1 MIIGIVG
8 GVGCGKSTVLTYLK
22 EKYNAYIIEADKV
35 AKEIMEKGNEVYNKV
50 IREFPESLDKDDN
63 IDRKKLAKIVF
74 NDAKKLETLNNI
86 THPGTI
92 KEITDRINN
101 SSNQLVIVESA
112 ILIGSGIDKMCD
124 EIWYVYCDL
133 EKRIKRLMDS
143 RGYSEEKTRNVIMN
157 QMSEE
162 EFNRVSDEFIDN
174 SNSEEETHEQIDFET
189 LFPIL
194 LHLGM
199 LSLLYLVWYL
209 VLQMQLLIL
218 VLLL

>member
-74 NDAKKLETLNNI
+74 NDAKKLETLKNI

-174 SNSEEETHEQIDFET
+174 SNSEEETHEQIDF
-189 LFPIL
+189 IL
-194 LHLGM
+194 
-199 LSLLYLVWYL
+199 SS
-209 VLQMQLLIL
+209 QFC
-218 VLLL
+218 

>member
-63 IDRKKLAKIVF
+63 IDRKKLAEIVF

-86 THPGTI
+86 THPGAI

-174 SNSEEETHEQIDFET
+174 SNSEEETHEQIDF
-189 LFPIL
+189 IL
-194 LHLGM
+194 
-199 LSLLYLVWYL
+199 SS
-209 VLQMQLLIL
+209 QFC
-218 VLLL
+218 

>member
-112 ILIGSGIDKMCD
+112 ILIGSG
-124 EIWYVYCDL
+124 
-133 EKRIKRLMDS
+133 
-143 RGYSEEKTRNVIMN
+143 MN

-174 SNSEEETHEQIDFET
+174 SNSEEETHEQIDF
-189 LFPIL
+189 IL
-194 LHLGM
+194 
-199 LSLLYLVWYL
+199 SS
-209 VLQMQLLIL
+209 QFC
-218 VLLL
+218 

>member
-50 IREFPESLDKDDN
+50 IKEFPESLDKDDN
-63 IDRKKLAKIVF
+63 IDRKKLAEIVF
-74 NDAKKLETLNNI
+74 NDAKKLEILNNI

-157 QMSEE
+157 QMAEE

-174 SNSEEETHEQIDFET
+174 SNSEEETHEQIDFI
-189 LFPIL
+189 F
-194 LHLGM
+194 
-199 LSLLYLVWYL
+199 SS
-209 VLQMQLLIL
+209 QFC
-218 VLLL
+218 

>member
-63 IDRKKLAKIVF
+63 IDRKKLAEIVF
-74 NDAKKLETLNNI
+74 NDAKKLEALNNI

-174 SNSEEETHEQIDFET
+174 SNSEEETHEQIDF
-189 LFPIL
+189 IL
-194 LHLGM
+194 
-199 LSLLYLVWYL
+199 SS
-209 VLQMQLLIL
+209 QFC
-218 VLLL
+218 

>member
-63 IDRKKLAKIVF
+63 IDRKKLAEIVF

-92 KEITDRINN
+92 KEITDRIND

-174 SNSEEETHEQIDFET
+174 SNSEEETHEQIDF
-189 LFPIL
+189 IL
-194 LHLGM
+194 
-199 LSLLYLVWYL
+199 SS
-209 VLQMQLLIL
+209 QFC
-218 VLLL
+218 

>member
-63 IDRKKLAKIVF
+63 IDRKKLAEIVF

-86 THPGTI
+86 TRPGTI

-174 SNSEEETHEQIDFET
+174 SNTEEETHEQIDF
-189 LFPIL
+189 IL
-194 LHLGM
+194 
-199 LSLLYLVWYL
+199 SS
-209 VLQMQLLIL
+209 QFC
-218 VLLL
+218 

>member
-63 IDRKKLAKIVF
+63 IDRKKLAEIVF
-74 NDAKKLETLNNI
+74 NDAKKLVTLNNI

-174 SNSEEETHEQIDFET
+174 SNSEEETHEQIDF
-189 LFPIL
+189 IL
-194 LHLGM
+194 
-199 LSLLYLVWYL
+199 SS
-209 VLQMQLLIL
+209 QFC
-218 VLLL
+218 

>member
-63 IDRKKLAKIVF
+63 IDRKKLAEIVF

-86 THPGTI
+86 THPRTI

-174 SNSEEETHEQIDFET
+174 SNSEEETHEQIDF
-189 LFPIL
+189 IL
-194 LHLGM
+194 
-199 LSLLYLVWYL
+199 SS
-209 VLQMQLLIL
+209 QFC
-218 VLLL
+218 

>member
-22 EKYNAYIIEADKV
+22 EKYNAENMDFSNILCTVPNREETRKISAVYSEENVKGELVKLRILFACYIQLNGENGYKDSV
-35 AKEIMEKGNEVYNKV
+35 AYIPVE
-50 IREFPESLDKDDN
+50 
-63 IDRKKLAKIVF
+63 
-74 NDAKKLETLNNI
+74 KLETLNNI

-174 SNSEEETHEQIDFET
+174 SNSEEETHEQIDF
-189 LFPIL
+189 IL
-194 LHLGM
+194 
-199 LSLLYLVWYL
+199 SS
-209 VLQMQLLIL
+209 QFC
-218 VLLL
+218 

>member
-50 IREFPESLDKDDN
+50 IKEFPESLDKDDN
-63 IDRKKLAKIVF
+63 IDRKKLAEIVF
-74 NDAKKLETLNNI
+74 NDAKKLEILNNI

-174 SNSEEETHEQIDFET
+174 SNSEEETHEQIDFI
-189 LFPIL
+189 F
-194 LHLGM
+194 
-199 LSLLYLVWYL
+199 SS
-209 VLQMQLLIL
+209 QFC
-218 VLLL
+218 

>member
-63 IDRKKLAKIVF
+63 IDRKKLAEIVF
-74 NDAKKLETLNNI
+74 NDAKKLEKLNNI

-174 SNSEEETHEQIDFET
+174 SNSEEETHEQIDF
-189 LFPIL
+189 IL
-194 LHLGM
+194 
-199 LSLLYLVWYL
+199 SS
-209 VLQMQLLIL
+209 QFC
-218 VLLL
+218 